1 MEFPLVS
8 NDTTMSL
15 FRHAPAV
22 ATPYIV
28 VVSLAS
34 VAGTLGN
41 LLVIGTLCCSVRF
54 RNRKNVGNIF
64 IINLSM
70 SDLIVTAIINP
81 IAVSGQCF
89 FRISCESR

>member
-1 MEFPLVS
+1 MEFPLLS
-8 NDTTMSL
+8 NDTAMSL
-15 FRHAPAV
+15 YHHAPAV

-34 VAGTLGN
+34 IIGTLGN
-41 LLVIGTLCCSVRF
+41 LLVVGTLSRSVRF

-64 IINLSM
+64 IINLAS

-81 IAVSGQCF
+81 IAVAGK
-89 FRISCESR
+89 